1 MSNNTTL
8 NNGTGGDIIQ
18 TIDNTTY
25 KTQVITLANSTGVNI
40 AAVKAASTAAVA
52 ADPALVV
59 AISPNN
65 TVGVTGTFWQA
76 TQPVSGTFWQTTQPV
91 SIASMP
97 TTAVTGTFWQA
108 TQPVSLSAL
117 PALVA
122 GSAIV
127 GKVGIDQ
134 TTVGTTNAVSLAQ
147 IGATTVV
154 TGGLAGTLGVGGA
167 VAAGGAITSNP
178 VRIGGVAYTANP
190 AAATTGTTANMMLDK
205 MGRVAVV
212 QGHVRD
218 LVGKQ
223 ATTITSSTAATTII
237 TAGGAGVFN
246 DITRLTVT
254 NGSATATAITLS
266 DGTYSEVFNCAA
278 GGGFNIEFNPPM
290 PATTAATAWTI
301 TCGTS
306 VASIYVGT
314 TYVKNL

>member
-52 ADPALVV
+52 ADPSLVV
-59 AISPNN
+59 SVSPNN
-65 TVGVTGTFWQA
+65 TVGVTGTFWQ
-76 TQPVSGTFWQTTQPV
+76 TTQPV
-91 SIASMP
+91 SIA
-97 TTAVTGTFWQA
+97 
-108 TQPVSLSAL
+108 AL
-117 PALVA
+117 PALTA
-122 GSAIV
+122 GAAVIGAVTQSGTWNVGTITTLPALTAGAALI

-134 TTVGTTNAVSLAQ
+134 TTVGTTNAVSIAQ

-154 TGGLAGTLGVGGA
+154 TGGLAGTLGIGGA

-190 AAATTGTTANMMLDK
+190 AAATTGTTANTMLDK
-205 MGRVAVV
+205 MGRMVVV

-218 LVGKQ
+218 LVSKQ
-223 ATTITSSTAATTII
+223 ATTITSSTAATTIV
-237 TAGGAGVFN
+237 TAAGASVFA
-246 DITRLTVT
+246 DINSIDVT
-254 NGSATATAITLS
+254 NGSATATSVTLS
-266 DGTYSEVFNCAA
+266 DGTTSFIYNCAA
-278 GGGFNIEFNPPM
+278 GGGFVKQFIPPL
-290 PATTAATAWTI
+290 PATTANTAWTL

-306 VASIYVGT
+306 VASIYCNVV
-314 TYVKNL
+314 YVKNL